1 MVGGKPRSTGQSTG
15 SGPRQ
20 QPVGGR
26 VQGPMSPQALS
37 MSARV
42 GRYRRFAPWLVV
54 VLIAGLVV
62 SLLPSASA
70 QSGDNASSAIPVNPD
85 GSFVGSVAN
94 GTPIWFVFGYAGGN
108 NQATITINYVPPDAN
123 QMDLQLYTGD
133 PNSPRQENESS
144 TANNNSRTIVFSDPN

>member
-1 MVGGKPRSTGQSTG
+1 
-15 SGPRQ
+15 
-20 QPVGGR
+20 
-26 VQGPMSPQALS
+26 

-133 PNSPRQENESS
+133 PNSPRQEKFVEPQTTNRPFGPS
-144 TANNNSRTIVFSDPN
+144 TTIVLLCWSLPIFWRFTFAAPADATSLAAAAVSAESGAP